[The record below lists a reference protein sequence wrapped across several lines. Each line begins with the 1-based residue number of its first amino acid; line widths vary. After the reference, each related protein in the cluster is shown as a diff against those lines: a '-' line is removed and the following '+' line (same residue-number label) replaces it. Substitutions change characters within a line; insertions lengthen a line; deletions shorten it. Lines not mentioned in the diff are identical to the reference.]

1 MTLMEDR
8 ITPDVLASLE
18 RAPDPRARRV
28 LESLIHHLHAF
39 AREVALTDE
48 EWLAGIRF
56 LTAAGQKCDERRQEF
71 ILISDVLGL
80 SMLVDAINHGH
91 AAGATEGTVLGPFHV
106 EGAREIANGDDL
118 AAGWP
123 GEPAVVSGTV
133 KDLDGRPIPGARL
146 EIWQADAE
154 GLYDTQRP
162 SYPERQLRAWLRTD
176 AEGRFGFRT
185 LRPTSYPVPTDGPAG
200 VLLAM
205 MGRHP
210 YRPAHIHFIVQAPG
224 YHRLVTHLF
233 AAGDPYLGSDAVFGV
248 KPSLI
253 VELARD
259 ADSGVHQATYA
270 FVLEKAL

>member
-1 MTLMEDR
+1 MLDVQGPGAIVRDQAVFEHSSSPATMTLMEDR

-123 GEPAVVSGTV
+123 GETRRWSA
-133 KDLDGRPIPGARL
+133 AR
-146 EIWQADAE
+146 
-154 GLYDTQRP
+154 
-162 SYPERQLRAWLRTD
+162 
-176 AEGRFGFRT
+176 
-185 LRPTSYPVPTDGPAG
+185 
-200 VLLAM
+200 
-205 MGRHP
+205 
-210 YRPAHIHFIVQAPG
+210 
-224 YHRLVTHLF
+224 
-233 AAGDPYLGSDAVFGV
+233 
-248 KPSLI
+248 
-253 VELARD
+253 
-259 ADSGVHQATYA
+259 
-270 FVLEKAL
+270 